1 VVDVKVES
9 PSPEKK
15 EEAVGSV
22 VPPAAPLPKPKK
34 KKKKREHKPSGKAKP
49 NPWLE
54 HVKQFRKAHPELKFK
69 DVLKQAKSTYKSS
82 MATKFVQ
89 SIAPMR
95 HVNPSYVPRDP
106 VGAES

>member
-1 VVDVKVES
+1 MNSVTGRARKMSSNAPIVPTHVADVKVAS

-22 VPPAAPLPKPKK
+22 VPPTPPLSKPKK
-34 KKKKREHKPSGKAKP
+34 NKKRKREHKPRGKAKP

-69 DVLKQAKSTYKSS
+69 DVLKQAKATYK
-82 MATKFVQ
+82 K
-89 SIAPMR
+89 
-95 HVNPSYVPRDP
+95 P
-106 VGAES
+106 VKPES

>member
-1 VVDVKVES
+1 MNSVTGRALKMSTHAPIVPTPVVDVKVES

-22 VPPAAPLPKPKK
+22 APPTSPVSKPKK
-34 KKKKREHKPSGKAKP
+34 EKKKREHKPSGKSKP

-69 DVLKQAKSTYKSS
+69 YVLKQAKATYK
-82 MATKFVQ
+82 K
-89 SIAPMR
+89 
-95 HVNPSYVPRDP
+95 P
-106 VGAES
+106 VKPES